1 MAAPI
6 CKLSINERKQNN
18 CQGKIWQIKEN
29 QFNILER
36 SQYGYLKFFF
46 FFFPFLKREGNKK
59 RLKLNT
65 RCFLEKHI
73 CMDLIYAKIY
83 TVFYQK
89 ATNLFD
95 RHSIWL
101 WYIDIIY
108 LQIVMLPAQRNR

>member
-46 FFFPFLKREGNKK
+46 FFSFFKEGGEQEKVEAQHKVFLRETHMHG
-59 RLKLNT
+59 LD
-65 RCFLEKHI
+65 I
-73 CMDLIYAKIY
+73 CQDIY
-83 TVFYQK
+83 
-89 ATNLFD
+89 
-95 RHSIWL
+95 SIL
-101 WYIDIIY
+101 SKSYKSI
-108 LQIVMLPAQRNR
+108 

>member
-46 FFFPFLKREGNKK
+46 FFSFFKEGGEQEKVEAQHKVFLRETYAWTWYMPRYIQYSIKK
-59 RLKLNT
+59 LQ
-65 RCFLEKHI
+65 
-73 CMDLIYAKIY
+73 IY
-83 TVFYQK
+83 
-89 ATNLFD
+89 L
-95 RHSIWL
+95 
-101 WYIDIIY
+101 IDILSGYGI
-108 LQIVMLPAQRNR
+108 